1 MIDVYKKE
9 DSQKS
14 ERTAKNRT
22 FTSVI
27 DTVTIST
34 VVFLFVAVVL
44 LYLTNISVDMG
55 MGWKEFG
62 YEAVI
67 LYIFTVT
74 INFLTRSIAKR
85 KGREVKA
92 HIDAYSEVEKSEK
105 EIINKGLRGF
115 ESEYCRNWEEQELKD
130 ARKRVLSSAGVD
142 IGKFEDVYLLYSK
155 NELIAKRE
163 AFGLTELQLKIILK
177 AKKIKRLHYDER
189 YLSASLKAG
198 HRVSPAGGLNT
209 ARFERIRTIQY
220 LLTAFAG
227 VCVSASL
234 VLDII
239 SEPTFGTVV
248 MCIIKLVTILISA
261 IAGMISGYKLTAEM
275 QTQEL
280 LRKAVEQQNFIKWCE
295 GTNNK

>member
-1 MIDVYKKE
+1 MIEEFEKPKANKPLTHSFKPKTFAGMID
-9 DSQKS
+9 
-14 ERTAKNRT
+14 AA
-22 FTSVI
+22 
-27 DTVTIST
+27 TIST
-34 VVFLFVAVVL
+34 VIFLFVAVVL
-44 LYLTNISVDMG
+44 LYLTNISVDMD
-55 MGWKEFG
+55 MSLKEFG

-92 HIDAYSEVEKSEK
+92 HVEAYEKVELLEN
-105 EIINKGLRGF
+105 EIIDKGLRGL
-115 ESEYCRNWEEQELKD
+115 EREYCRSWEEQELKD
-130 ARKRVLSSAGVD
+130 ARKRLLSSAGVD
-142 IGKFEDVYLLYSK
+142 IEKFETIYLTYSK
-155 NELIAKRE
+155 GELIAKCE
-163 AFGLTELQLKIILK
+163 ELGLTGFQLKTVLK

-189 YLSASLKAG
+189 YLSASLKTG
-198 HRVSPAGGLNT
+198 RRVSPTGGLNT
-209 ARFERIRTIQY
+209 ARFERVRTVQY

-239 SEPTFGTVV
+239 AEPTFGTVV

-261 IAGMISGYKLTAEM
+261 IAGMIGGYKLTAEM

-295 GTNNK
+295 SSK

>member
-1 MIDVYKKE
+1 MINYPKNEETKPSRE
-9 DSQKS
+9 Q
-14 ERTAKNRT
+14 KNRT
-22 FTSVI
+22 FASIV
-27 DTVTIST
+27 DTATVST
-34 VVFLFVAVVL
+34 VVFLFVAVIL
-44 LYLTNISVDMG
+44 LYLTNISVDMD

-85 KGREVKA
+85 RGREVKA
-92 HIDAYSEVEKSEK
+92 HVDAFAEVENNEK
-105 EIINKGLRGF
+105 EIIDKGLRGYAT
-115 ESEYCRNWEEQELKD
+115 EYCRNWEERELKD
-130 ARKRVLSSAGVD
+130 ARKRLLSSAGVS
-142 IGKFEDVYLLYSK
+142 IEKFEEVYLKYSK
-155 NELIAKRE
+155 NELKAKRE
-163 AFGLTELQLKIILK
+163 ALGLTELQLKIILK

-189 YLSASLKAG
+189 YLSASLKDGRRA
-198 HRVSPAGGLNT
+198 SPAGGLNT

-234 VLDII
+234 VLEII

-261 IAGMISGYKLTAEM
+261 IAGMIGGYKLTAEM

-280 LRKAVEQQNFIKWCE
+280 LRKAVEQKNFIKWCE
-295 GTNNK
+295 GNCPD